1 MVRYDPQTMGGIDFD
16 LAITESYDTPV
27 YRALNNELLLQ
38 LLNAKQITIEQML
51 QVGAFPFGD
60 QLLQLIQTQKQELE
74 RQQQQM
80 LAAQQQ
86 GAAVPPQA

>member
-1 MVRYDPQTMGGIDFD
+1 
-16 LAITESYDTPV
+16 
-27 YRALNNELLLQ
+27 
-38 LLNAKQITIEQML
+38 ML

-80 LAAQQQ
+80 MAAQQQ